1 MAFYRVAIYY
11 RIDYGAG
18 KKGKRKKKPG
28 KGQAMVHSKSY
39 EHLKLLYGFFNK
51 IIVKKLMR

>member
-11 RIDYGAG
+11 RIDYGTG
-18 KKGKRKKKPG
+18 KKRKRIKKPG

-39 EHLKLLYGFFNK
+39 QHLKLLYGFFNK
-51 IIVKKLMR
+51 IIVN

>member
-11 RIDYGAG
+11 RIDYGTG
-18 KKGKRKKKPG
+18 KKEKEKKKLG

-39 EHLKLLYGFFNK
+39 QHLKLLYGIFNE
-51 IIVKKLMR
+51 IIVN